1 MKSLKMTVLL
11 TLLVLLA
18 YPNTV
23 IGQNTL
29 QLSNESTVSLITCGS
44 GAETYSLFGHT
55 AIRIKDPANAIDEV
69 YNYGTFDFSTPNFY
83 LKFVKGDLKYLE
95 TSAPY
100 LDFMQEYLYESRSV
114 YEQVLNLSNPQKQ
127 ELFRALNAALH
138 SEDRFYIYKF
148 IDKNC
153 TTMVVNVL
161 NKSLGGEVLVKTG
174 DRTKTYRAI
183 LNPYFNG
190 DFYEQLGISIIFGA
204 KVDRPGEQIFLPTE
218 LQAAVKTA
226 QYKGQPLCLENR
238 TLLEFPAVV
247 VPFSWWNNFYA
258 FSLIFLALI
267 LANKKAVYRLFF
279 VLLAA
284 FGLFLSFAGLYSL
297 HHELQYNYN
306 ILLFN
311 PLLLALV
318 YCDIRNYK
326 RGVYWTSRIALASIG
341 IYLLIMINK
350 VHLLMVLPLIVA
362 SILGLLQTATGQEG
376 SLLNLFRKLFRKG
389 ETLK

>member
-114 YEQVLNLSNPQKQ
+114 YEQVLHLSTPQKQ

-161 NKSLGGEVLVKTG
+161 NKSLGEDVLVKTG

-183 LNPYFNG
+183 LNPYFND

-204 KVDRPGEQIFLPTE
+204 KVDRLGEQIFLPSE
-218 LQAAVKTA
+218 LQAALKTA

-238 TLLEFPAVV
+238 TLLKYPAVV

-258 FSLIFLALI
+258 FSLIFLVLI
-267 LANKKAVYRLFF
+267 LANKKALYRGFF
-279 VLLAA
+279 LLLSV
-284 FGLFLSFAGLYSL
+284 FGLFLSFASLYSL
-297 HHELQYNYN
+297 HHELHNNYN

-341 IYLLIMINK
+341 IYLIIMINK
-350 VHLLMVLPLIVA
+350 VHLGMVLPLVVC
-362 SILGLLQTATGQEG
+362 SFMGLLQVATDHKG
-376 SLLNLFRKLFRKG
+376 SLLSLFRQLIKRPVH
-389 ETLK
+389 E